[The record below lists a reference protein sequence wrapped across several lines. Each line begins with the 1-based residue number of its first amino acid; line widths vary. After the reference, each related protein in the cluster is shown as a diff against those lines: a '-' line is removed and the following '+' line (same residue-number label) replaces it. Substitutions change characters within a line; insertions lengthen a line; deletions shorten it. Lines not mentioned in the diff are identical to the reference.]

1 MESFEAPKS
10 TALAQAQQKADQ
22 AAAKSAES
30 KKKVEQLKAK
40 RLAS

>member
-40 RLAS
+40 RLSS